1 MNPNRAVFVP
11 SKVWRKSIHNV
22 SNTLAHTEKSD
33 NFVFTQW
40 IIAGGRGLNE
50 VLLFPT
56 NAMEYSLSH
65 VSAARIRDKHWT
77 RLSGQKMQKLSFF
90 RDRLKPIGAA
100 VAYTVIFALFTSI
113 WSYLLTY

>member
-1 MNPNRAVFVP
+1 
-11 SKVWRKSIHNV
+11 
-22 SNTLAHTEKSD
+22 
-33 NFVFTQW
+33 
-40 IIAGGRGLNE
+40 
-50 VLLFPT
+50 
-56 NAMEYSLSH
+56 MEYSLSH

-113 WSYLLTY
+113 EVIYSLTKSCTVENWPDIFSYVMF